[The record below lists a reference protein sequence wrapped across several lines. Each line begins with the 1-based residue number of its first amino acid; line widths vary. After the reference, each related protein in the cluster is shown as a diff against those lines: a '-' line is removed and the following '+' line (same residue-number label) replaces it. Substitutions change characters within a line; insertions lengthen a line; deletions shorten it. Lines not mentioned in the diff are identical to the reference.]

1 MKETEKNRKNDK
13 IEILANL
20 IWIFFGIFGGIS
32 YYSKAE
38 YLISGIMFL
47 LAILYTYKLINPLVK
62 K

>member
-1 MKETEKNRKNDK
+1 MKKNDK

-20 IWIFFGIFGGIS
+20 IWIFFGIFGGIK
-32 YYSKAE
+32 YYLKTE

-47 LAILYTYKLINPLVK
+47 IVILYGYKLINPLTK

>member
-1 MKETEKNRKNDK
+1 MKEHDKIKKNDK

-20 IWIFFGIFGGIS
+20 IWTFFGIFGGIN

-47 LAILYTYKLINPLVK
+47 VAILYGYKLINPLIK